1 LAEQRKREEKEQA
14 ARERR
19 EEAEARRLKEVTD
32 KKAILAKQ
40 AAQKEAE
47 AKK

>member
-1 LAEQRKREEKEQA
+1 M

-19 EEAEARRLKEVTD
+19 EEAEAKRLRDMAAREQE
-32 KKAILAKQ
+32 KKAALAKQ